1 MQVSAKGLLV
11 VYYSSLS
18 RGTYKYIKHWQKIYS
33 VPSDIMEKCG
43 ALKLS
48 VKADD

>member
-11 VYYSSLS
+11 VYYSSLVEH
-18 RGTYKYIKHWQKIYS
+18 TKYIKHWQKFFS
-33 VPSDIMEKCG
+33 VPSDIMENCG

-48 VKADD
+48 VKAGD

>member
-1 MQVSAKGLLV
+1 LYTTHPYG
-11 VYYSSLS
+11 
-18 RGTYKYIKHWQKIYS
+18 GEHTKYIKHWQKISS

-48 VKADD
+48 VKAGD